1 MAAFLPPSP
10 ILFRRTLFTTGWSSP
25 AMRSQSRFLLG
36 SILIAAIGARAARPI
51 PAQALPSQI
60 GLMLQQATRG
70 PSTPPQQT
78 RLHQQKADEYLR
90 EKRPDLAIPEFSAV
104 VAAEPENLD
113 AQANL
118 GVLLF
123 FAGKPDEAEPH
134 LRAALAINPSL
145 SKLRMLLG
153 TSEHRQGHL
162 EDARRDI
169 TAALPE
175 ITDPKV
181 RQQAG
186 LEIIE
191 IDTTLD
197 DLPAA
202 ANVAAQLKKEFPK
215 DPEVLF
221 ASWQVF
227 SDLADEAVLDLSLAD
242 PQSAQMHQAMAHVL
256 IRERDNKAAIEN
268 LREALKINP
277 ALPGAHYELAELLRL
292 STAPA
297 DKSEATEQYKLAI
310 QYQPN
315 DAASLT
321 RLGDIAGE
329 AEDHTTAIARYKQ
342 ALAAQPQYTDAQI
355 GLAYELSETGHLDQA
370 VPLLKQA
377 ISNDPMSMLAHFRLS
392 AVYRRL
398 HQPEDAKRELA
409 EYEKLKT
416 MKDNLRNIYDTMR
429 LDSPQ
434 GKDVTR

>member
-1 MAAFLPPSP
+1 
-10 ILFRRTLFTTGWSSP
+10 
-25 AMRSQSRFLLG
+25 MRSRTIVFMGL
-36 SILIAAIGARAARPI
+36 ILIAGVSAQVAAESSVPAPRQIGF
-51 PAQALPSQI
+51 
-60 GLMLQQATRG
+60 GLMLQQATTG
-70 PSTPPQQT
+70 SPSSQQT
-78 RLHQQKADEYLR
+78 RSHQQKADQYLH
-90 EKRPDLAIPEFSAV
+90 EKRPDLAIPEFAAV
-104 VAAEPENLD
+104 VAAEPQNLD

-134 LRAALAINPSL
+134 LRAALAIDPSL
-145 SKLRMLLG
+145 AKLRMLLG
-153 TSEHRQGHL
+153 TCEHHQGHL

-169 TAALPE
+169 TSALPQ
-175 ITDPKV
+175 ITDAKV

-186 LEIIE
+186 LEIVE
-191 IDTTLD
+191 IDTALN
-197 DLPAA
+197 DLPSAA
-202 ANVAAQLKKEFPK
+202 AVATQLKKEFPT

-221 ASWQVF
+221 AAWSVF
-227 SDLADEAVLDLSLAD
+227 SDLADEAVLDLSVVA

-277 ALPGAHYELAELLRL
+277 ALPGAHYELAELL
-292 STAPA
+292 STSTLPA
-297 DKSEATEQYKLAI
+297 DKAEATVQYKLAV

-321 RLGDIAGE
+321 KLGDIAAE
-329 AEDHTTAIARYKQ
+329 SEDHATAISRYNQ
-342 ALAAQPQYTDAQI
+342 ALAAQPHYADAQI
-355 GLAYELSETGHLDQA
+355 GLAYELSETGHADQA
-370 VPLLKQA
+370 VPLLKEA

-398 HQPEDAKRELA
+398 HQPEDSKRELA
-409 EYEKLKT
+409 EYEKLKA

-434 GKDVTR
+434 GKDVIK

>member
-1 MAAFLPPSP
+1 
-10 ILFRRTLFTTGWSSP
+10 
-25 AMRSQSRFLLG
+25 MRSQIKAFLGPL
-36 SILIAAIGARAARPI
+36 LIAGISARPACAT
-51 PAQALPSQI
+51 PASIVVPSPQFSVNF
-60 GLMLQQATRG
+60 LLQQASGSSASEHTRA
-70 PSTPPQQT
+70 
-78 RLHQQKADEYLR
+78 HQQKADEYLR
-90 EKRPDLAIPEFSAV
+90 EKRPDLAIPEFAAV
-104 VAAEPENLD
+104 VAAEPQNLD

-134 LRAALAINPSL
+134 LRAALAIDPSL
-145 SKLRMLLG
+145 AKLRMLLG

-169 TAALPE
+169 TAALPQ

-181 RQQAG
+181 RQQGG

-191 IDTTLD
+191 IDTALN

-202 ANVAAQLKKEFPK
+202 AIVAAQLKKDFPA

-221 ASWQVF
+221 AAWQVY
-227 SDLADEAVLDLSLAD
+227 SDLADEAVLDLSLAA

-268 LREALKINP
+268 LREALKISP

-292 STAPA
+292 STVPA
-297 DKSEATEQYKLAI
+297 DKAEAAEQYKLAV
-310 QYQPN
+310 QFQPN

-329 AEDHTTAIARYKQ
+329 TEDHATAIARYKQ
-342 ALAAQPQYTDAQI
+342 ALAAQPEYTDAQI
-355 GLAYELSETGHLDQA
+355 GLAYELSETGHPDQA

-377 ISNDPMSMLAHFRLS
+377 IGNDPMSMLAHFRLS

-416 MKDNLRNIYDTMR
+416 MKDNLRTIYDTMR

-434 GKDVTR
+434 GKDVGK

>member
-1 MAAFLPPSP
+1 MQSACAARVSLLTPSP
-10 ILFRRTLFTTGWSSP
+10 QISTRRTGDASEPT
-25 AMRSQSRFLLG
+25 
-36 SILIAAIGARAARPI
+36 
-51 PAQALPSQI
+51 QAH
-60 GLMLQQATRG
+60 A
-70 PSTPPQQT
+70 
-78 RLHQQKADEYLR
+78 HQQQADEYLR
-90 EKRPDLAIPEFSAV
+90 QKRPDLAIPEFAAA
-104 VAAEPENLD
+104 VAADPGNLD

-123 FAGKPDEAEPH
+123 FAGKPDQAEPH
-134 LRAALAINPSL
+134 LRAALAIDPSL
-145 SKLRMLLG
+145 AKLRMLLG
-153 TSEHRQGHL
+153 TSEHREGHL

-169 TAALPE
+169 TAALPQ
-175 ITDPKV
+175 ITDTKV

-191 IDTTLD
+191 IDTALN
-197 DLPAA
+197 DLPSAA
-202 ANVAAQLKKEFPK
+202 TVAAQLKKDFPS

-221 ASWQVF
+221 AAWNVF
-227 SDLADEAVLDLSLAD
+227 SDLADEAVLDLSLVA

-256 IRERDNKAAIEN
+256 IRERDNKAAVEN

-277 ALPGAHYELAELLRL
+277 ALPGAHYELAELLSA
-292 STAPA
+292 STLPA
-297 DKSEATEQYKLAI
+297 DKAEATEQYKLAV

-321 RLGDIAGE
+321 KLGDIAAE
-329 AEDHTTAIARYKQ
+329 SEDHPTAISRYKQ
-342 ALAAQPQYTDAQI
+342 ALEVQPDYADAQI
-355 GLAYELSETGHLDQA
+355 GLAYELSETGHADQA
-370 VPLLKQA
+370 VTLLKQA

-409 EYEKLKT
+409 EYEKLKA

-434 GKDVTR
+434 GKDVTK

>member
-1 MAAFLPPSP
+1 
-10 ILFRRTLFTTGWSSP
+10 
-25 AMRSQSRFLLG
+25 MRSQTKVLLG
-36 SILIAAIGARAARPI
+36 PLLLASIGGRPACASPLSFGSSPHIGISR
-51 PAQALPSQI
+51 L
-60 GLMLQQATRG
+60 LQQASAG
-70 PSTPPQQT
+70 SSASDQT
-78 RLHQQKADEYLR
+78 RVHQQKADEYLR

-104 VAAEPENLD
+104 VAAEPRNLD

-134 LRAALAINPSL
+134 LRAALAIDPSL
-145 SKLRMLLG
+145 AKLRMLLG
-153 TSEHRQGHL
+153 TCEHRQGHL

-169 TAALPE
+169 TAALPQ
-175 ITDPKV
+175 ISDPKV

-191 IDTTLD
+191 IDTALN

-202 ANVAAQLKKEFPK
+202 ATVAAQLKKDFPT

-221 ASWQVF
+221 AAWRVYT
-227 SDLADEAVLDLSLAD
+227 DLADEAVLDLSVAA

-268 LREALKINP
+268 LREALKIDP

-292 STAPA
+292 STLPA
-297 DKSEATEQYKLAI
+297 DKDEAAEQYKLAI

-321 RLGDIAGE
+321 RLGEIAGE
-329 AEDHTTAIARYKQ
+329 AEDHPTAISRYKQ
-342 ALAAQPQYTDAQI
+342 ALAAQPQYADALI
-355 GLAYELSETGHLDQA
+355 GLAYELSETGHPDQA

-377 ISNDPMSMLAHFRLS
+377 ISNDPLSMLAHFRLS

-398 HQPEDAKRELA
+398 HEPEDAKRELA

-434 GKDVTR
+434 GKDVSR

>member
-1 MAAFLPPSP
+1 
-10 ILFRRTLFTTGWSSP
+10 
-25 AMRSQSRFLLG
+25 MRSQITVFLG
-36 SILIAAIGARAARPI
+36 SALIAGVSAQHAGAAYVRACGPF
-51 PAQALPSQI
+51 QQV
-60 GLMLQQATRG
+60 GFDLMLQQASADSPTSQRV
-70 PSTPPQQT
+70 
-78 RLHQQKADEYLR
+78 RAHQQKADEYLR
-90 EKRPDLAIPEFSAV
+90 EKRPDLAIPEFAAV
-104 VAAEPENLD
+104 VAAEPQNLD

-134 LRAALAINPSL
+134 LRAALAIDPSL
-145 SKLRMLLG
+145 AKLRMLLG
-153 TSEHRQGHL
+153 TSEHREGHL

-169 TAALPE
+169 TAALPQ
-175 ITDPKV
+175 ITDAKV

-191 IDTTLD
+191 IDTALN

-202 ANVAAQLKKEFPK
+202 ATVAAQLKKDFPA

-221 ASWQVF
+221 AAWQVY
-227 SDLADEAVLDLSLAD
+227 SDLADEAVLNLSLAA

-292 STAPA
+292 STVPA
-297 DKSEATEQYKLAI
+297 DKAEATEQYKLAI
-310 QYQPN
+310 QYQSN

-321 RLGDIAGE
+321 RLGEIAGE
-329 AEDHTTAIARYKQ
+329 AEDHATAIARYKE
-342 ALAAQPQYTDAQI
+342 ALGAQPQYTDAQI
-355 GLAYELSETGHLDQA
+355 GLAYELTETGHPDQA

-392 AVYRRL
+392 AAYRRL

-416 MKDNLRNIYDTMR
+416 MKDNLRAIYDTMR

-434 GKDVTR
+434 GKDVSK